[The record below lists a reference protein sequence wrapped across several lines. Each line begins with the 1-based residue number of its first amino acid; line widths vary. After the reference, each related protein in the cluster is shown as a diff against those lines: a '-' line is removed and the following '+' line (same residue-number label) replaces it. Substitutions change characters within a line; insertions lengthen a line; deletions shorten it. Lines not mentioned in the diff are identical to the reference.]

1 MEDSLNFDIS
11 AAARERPTKRARPG
25 RTGRPGAAKA
35 DRPELQAGEPIDIY
49 HWAAVALV
57 TSLMCAVLA
66 YAAGTPAL
74 SRASNVTSIVF
85 GAMGSALLLAG
96 IVRGLRSRFA
106 GAAVAKRPQ

>member
-11 AAARERPTKRARPG
+11 APARERAPKRAR
-25 RTGRPGAAKA
+25 TGRAGRPSTAKV
-35 DRPELQAGEPIDIY
+35 DRPELQTGEPIDIY

-66 YAAGTPAL
+66 YAAGTPTL

-85 GAMGSALLLAG
+85 GAMGSVLLLAG
-96 IVRGLRSRFA
+96 IVRGLRSRLG
-106 GAAVAKRPQ
+106 GAAVAEQPQ